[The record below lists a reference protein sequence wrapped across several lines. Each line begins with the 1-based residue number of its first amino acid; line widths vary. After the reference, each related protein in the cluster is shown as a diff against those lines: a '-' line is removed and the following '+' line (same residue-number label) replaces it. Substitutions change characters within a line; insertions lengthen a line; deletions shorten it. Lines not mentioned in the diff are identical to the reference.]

1 MMSRL
6 ASLAMSAC
14 VLLAGVACA
23 DEASLRGAIEAKFP
37 RANVQSITEVPGLG
51 LFELVIDGEI
61 YYADGKFDF
70 LIDGNV
76 IDTKSMTNL
85 TAARKQE
92 VQAQELEQL
101 AFPFEELP
109 LDMAFRKVIGDGS
122 RKVAYFAD
130 PNCGAC
136 RKFENETLPK
146 LKNVTIYTFLYPI
159 ISADSVPLTKAI
171 WCSPNRARAWDDYVL
186 RGVRPK
192 SPGNCENPVDQLLAF
207 GRDKRI
213 RGTPTL
219 IFADGTRIPGA
230 LKVEHMEDMLSKS
243 MSN

>member
-1 MMSRL
+1 MTSRV
-6 ASLAMSAC
+6 ASLALSAC

-23 DEASLRGAIEAKFP
+23 DEASLRGAIETKFP
-37 RANVQSITEVPGLG
+37 RANVQSINKVPGLG
-51 LFELVIDGEI
+51 LYELVIDGEI
-61 YYADGKFDF
+61 YYADAKFEF

-92 VQAQELEQL
+92 VQAQEMQQVS
-101 AFPFEELP
+101 FPFEELP
-109 LDMAFRKVIGDGS
+109 LDMAFKKVVGDGS

-136 RKFENETLPK
+136 RKFENETLPQ
-146 LKNVTIYTFLYPI
+146 LSNVTIYTFIYPI

-171 WCSPNRARAWDDYVL
+171 WCSPDRARAWDDYVL

-192 SPGNCENPVDQLLAF
+192 AAGDCANPVEKLLEF

-230 LKVEHMEDMLSKS
+230 LRLEHMEDMLSKAKAK
-243 MSN
+243 